1 MWRAQIGTNLSF
13 GGRMTVEQLS
23 PQVCGTGQ
31 QQCNSTMQSGKQYFP
46 QILSHVDCSSFFPI
60 LSDRTCP
67 TLQVH
72 LGQGQIIKMM
82 ARDAG

>member
-1 MWRAQIGTNLSF
+1 
-13 GGRMTVEQLS
+13 MTVEQLS
-23 PQVCGTGQ
+23 PQVYGTGQ
-31 QQCNSTMQSGKQYFP
+31 QQCNSTMQSGKQHFP

-60 LSDRTCP
+60 LSDRTCR